1 MQTLV
6 FYSHLSIIF
15 RLNNI
20 PIFIKNHAI
29 SHLSSAL
36 LFGYPL
42 SFFIS
47 TLHSTKQ
54 KQCFYLLFALFSLTK
69 PIQESSKI
77 NKNIFLFASSCRSRA
92 TFISKQTLTKADQ
105 HARLTNEYYLQKTTR
120 KLFFLY
126 ICAIIVPQI
135 EPNEA
140 QK

>member
-1 MQTLV
+1 MQTLI

-15 RLNNI
+15 RLKNT
-20 PIFIKNHAI
+20 PIFIKKHAI
-29 SHLSSAL
+29 SSLSSHFCSVILSPFSSQHFILQNKSSAFTSFL
-36 LFGYPL
+36 LSSL
-42 SFFIS
+42 SQKQS
-47 TLHSTKQ
+47 KSQAKSTK
-54 KQCFYLLFALFSLTK
+54 S
-69 PIQESSKI
+69 
-77 NKNIFLFASSCRSRA
+77 IFLFASSCHSRA